1 MTNSGTMANFSA
13 ADNSASFKFK
23 QTITGKIACCG
34 ACWSNGTIKIF
45 K

>member
-1 MTNSGTMANFSA
+1 MANFSA

-23 QTITGKIACCG
+23 QTITGKIAGCD